1 MIIIGYLRQLSSKS
15 KNEKKNAYS
24 LLSPTIVKIKKWK
37 KNAYS
42 SATFA
47 YYRQNQKMKKN
58 AYPSATFAYYRQ
70 NQKIKKNAYLSATF
84 ANYRQNQKMKKK
96 MHIYRLLSPTISS
109 KSKNEK
115 KCIFIGYFRL
125 LPPTIVYYRPV
136 ETLKRT
142 KWKKLFITF
151 NFHNVF
157 IWIQKLKVTKFYS
170 LQKRFV
176 MFFQNKETQ

>member
-1 MIIIGYLRQLSSKS
+1 
-15 KNEKKNAYS
+15 
-24 LLSPTIVKIKKWK
+24 
-37 KNAYS
+37 
-42 SATFA
+42 
-47 YYRQNQKMKKN
+47 MKK
-58 AYPSATFAYYRQ
+58 S
-70 NQKIKKNAYLSATF
+70 AYLSATF

-96 MHIYRLLSPTISS
+96 IHIYRLLSPTISS

-115 KCIFIGYFRL
+115 KCIFIGYFRQPSSKSKNEKKCIFIGYFRL
-125 LPPTIVYYRPV
+125 LPPAIVYYRPV